1 MLLVAQKCK
10 LDPSENMLTVM
21 LLVAQKFKLDPSE
34 KYANSNVTSS
44 PEISIRPI

>member
-10 LDPSENMLTVM
+10 LNPSENMLTVM
-21 LLVAQKFKLDPSE
+21 LLVAQKFKLDPIW

-44 PEISIRPI
+44 PQV